1 MPESLF
7 KKVVG
12 LRQALRTPFFIEHLR
27 FLVLQTLNS
36 IFSTIFYVFHK
47 RKIKL
52 TGLEIHKNVWSVER
66 EKFLGNRDKR
76 LNFKESLVKM

>member
-36 IFSTIFYVFHK
+36 IFSTIFYVFDK
-47 RKIKL
+47 SFKL
-52 TGLEIHKNVWSVER
+52 TGLGIYKNVWSVER
-66 EKFLGNRDKR
+66 AKSGE
-76 LNFKESLVKM
+76 